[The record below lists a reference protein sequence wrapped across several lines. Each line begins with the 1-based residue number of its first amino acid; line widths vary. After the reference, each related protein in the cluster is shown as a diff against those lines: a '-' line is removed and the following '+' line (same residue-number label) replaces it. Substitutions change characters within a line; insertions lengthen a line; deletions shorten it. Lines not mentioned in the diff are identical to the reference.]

1 MGVYL
6 MCHVFWIDMY
16 SLPDF
21 LRGLSDFFGFVTPWA
36 SFDSSLK
43 KNEKKKSQLK
53 KTKTSW
59 MKIDFICALTKQ

>member
-1 MGVYL
+1 MGGGRWVYIL
-6 MCHVFWIDMY
+6 CVMY
-16 SLPDF
+16 FELTCILPDF

-53 KTKTSW
+53 KTKAS
-59 MKIDFICALTKQ
+59 

>member
-21 LRGLSDFFGFVTPWA
+21 LRGLSDFLGFATPRA

-43 KNEKKKSQLK
+43 KNEKKNLNLK
-53 KTKTSW
+53 KQKLVEW
-59 MKIDFICALTKQ
+59 KLILFVP